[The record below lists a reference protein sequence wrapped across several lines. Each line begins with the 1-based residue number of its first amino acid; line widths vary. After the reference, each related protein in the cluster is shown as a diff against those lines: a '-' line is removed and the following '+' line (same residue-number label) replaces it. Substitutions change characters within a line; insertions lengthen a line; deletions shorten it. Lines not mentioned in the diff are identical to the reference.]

1 MTLAP
6 RARLSQ
12 GTRLAL
18 TPGMRTSLAWLRMPA
33 EEMLEALEA
42 ETAENPF
49 LRVRR
54 PEVLG
59 EAYDVALDVTAAGET
74 LLESL
79 ARQLATMRIGPE
91 VLSAALLL
99 VTELRDDGYLD
110 ATLPELAADHGVAE
124 PWLEAGLAALQRCEP
139 PGIGARSLAECLA
152 LKLQDKG
159 FSQDEAQAIVAGI
172 EALAE
177 DRLAPLARRLR
188 LSEARLAEAAR
199 LLRGFSPVPVDRAAA
214 PATPRLPEIVV
225 DHDRQGRLTV
235 RLNDALYPDVT
246 LAPDLDAL
254 RARSPDLA
262 RLGSRAEAVARAV
275 HARAATL
282 LKIGRHIAARQS
294 AFFLGGPA
302 RLVPESRA
310 EAAAALGIHATT
322 LGRAI
327 AGKAMLSGSAIL
339 PLEGFFSRALP
350 GAAGPVSAFDVQRR
364 IREIVQAEPPEA
376 PLSDADIHRILSG
389 EGVDIARRTVAKYR
403 KCLRIASS
411 YERRRRRARKR
422 DPHGMKTVTPITR

>member
-1 MTLAP
+1 MTIGP

-42 ETAENPF
+42 EAAENPF

-59 EAYDVALDVTAAGET
+59 EAYDVALDLTAAGET

-79 ARQLATMRIGPE
+79 ARQLSMMRIGTE
-91 VLSAALLL
+91 VLNAALLL
-99 VTELRDDGYLD
+99 VTELREDGYLD
-110 ATLPELAADHGVAE
+110 AALPDLAADHGVEEA
-124 PWLEAGLAALQRCEP
+124 WLEAGLAALQRCEP

-159 FSQDEAQAIVAGI
+159 FTAAEAQALVGGI

-177 DRLAPLARRLR
+177 DRFAPLARRLR
-188 LSEARLAEAAR
+188 LPEARIAEAAR

-214 PATPRLPEIVV
+214 PATLRLPEILI
-225 DHDRQGRLTV
+225 DHDRQGRLSV
-235 RLNDALYPDVT
+235 RLNDALYPEVT
-246 LAPDLDAL
+246 LAPDLDAA
-254 RARSPDLA
+254 RAGSPDLV

-275 HARAATL
+275 RARTTTL
-282 LKIGRHIAARQS
+282 LRIGGHIAARQS

-302 RLVPESRA
+302 RLLPESRA
-310 EAAAALGIHATT
+310 EAAAELGIHPTT

-327 AGKAMLSGSAIL
+327 AGKAILSGGAIL
-339 PLEGFFSRALP
+339 PMENFFSRALP

-364 IREIVQAEPPEA
+364 IREIVQAEPPDA

-411 YERRRRRARKR
+411 YERRRRRARNLG
-422 DPHGMKTVTPITR
+422 PHGTKTVTPIPR